1 MTHIR
6 KAVFPVAGL
15 GTRLLP
21 ATKSVPKEMITLID
35 RPLIQYAIDEARAA
49 GIEEF
54 IFVSSAGKGALEDY
68 FDTAQALERQ
78 LADKGKTDALE
89 KLACTRLPEGALTIL
104 RQDAPRGLGHAVRV
118 ARRAVGDEAFAVL
131 LPDDVIRGPR
141 GALAQMVDAHRD
153 TGGHMLATMQVP
165 LADTAKY
172 GVLDITGQNGRLSP
186 ARGLV
191 EKPRPEAAPSREAV
205 VGRYILEPSVFERLA
220 DIGPGA
226 GGELQLTDAINA
238 DAATV
243 PVHGYRFEGARYD
256 CGSQE
261 GYVAATVAF
270 ALDRP
275 ELAQAVR
282 QTAQAEA
289 PALRRAA

>member
-1 MTHIR
+1 
-6 KAVFPVAGL
+6 
-15 GTRLLP
+15 
-21 ATKSVPKEMITLID
+21 
-35 RPLIQYAIDEARAA
+35 
-49 GIEEF
+49 
-54 IFVSSAGKGALEDY
+54 
-68 FDTAQALERQ
+68 
-78 LADKGKTDALE
+78 
-89 KLACTRLPEGALTIL
+89 
-104 RQDAPRGLGHAVRV
+104 VRV

-282 QTAQAEA
+282 QTAEAEA